1 MNCYCNFYSTLFSFL
16 VLVLTSSCS
25 SNHKTSFV
33 ETNDNIHDQDWMYK
47 MQDSTFCMHSLES
60 RLKKTELR
68 FYFKN
73 ENDLKINIESIQ
85 FQDSLSVVKG
95 NCNIDNAKKKDRYVN
110 FEFVYTLRDTSSYT
124 FDLDVYDL
132 TKDCFGKDAKFL
144 ISRTNRGNFEK
155 VYHQVGER
163 VEIEDNLYV
172 DIIEGN
178 ELSQVY
184 CTKRKLTQEY
194 VMLVAEAFSMPPV
207 VFKAFCT
214 YNNKTDY
221 YATVEHYKNSDNIV
235 YTNMR
240 TNRST
245 TYDKHLNVIGY

>member
-1 MNCYCNFYSTLFSFL
+1 MSYYRYLYTTVFSILALFL
-16 VLVLTSSCS
+16 YSSCS
-25 SNHKTSFV
+25 SNNNGSV
-33 ETNDNIHDQDWMYK
+33 VQSNNNLHDQEWTNK
-47 MQDSTFCMHSLES
+47 MQDSLFCFSSLEP
-60 RLKKTELR
+60 RLKRTELR
-68 FYFKN
+68 YYYKS
-73 ENDLKINIESIQ
+73 ESDLHIHIDSIN
-85 FQDSLSVVKG
+85 FQDTLSIIKG
-95 NCNIDNAKKKDRYVN
+95 NCSIDNTDRKDRYVN
-110 FEFVYTLRDTSSYT
+110 FEFVYILRDTSSYT

-144 ISRTNRGNFEK
+144 ISQTKRGNFEK

-163 VEIEDNLYV
+163 VKIEDNLYV

-214 YNNKTDY
+214 YDNKSDY

-245 TYDKHLNVIGY
+245 TYDKHLNVLY

>member
-1 MNCYCNFYSTLFSFL
+1 MNSYRYLYFSAFSFL
-16 VLVLTSSCS
+16 VLLLISSCS
-25 SNHKTSFV
+25 NNSAPVVKDNSNL
-33 ETNDNIHDQDWMYK
+33 HDQDWTNK
-47 MQDSTFCMHSLES
+47 MQDSTFCMNSLES

-68 FYFKN
+68 FYFKS

-85 FQDSLSVVKG
+85 FQDSLSVING
-95 NCNIDNAKKKDRYVN
+95 NCNINIAKKEDRYVN
-110 FEFVYTLRDTSSYT
+110 FEFVYTLRDTSAYT

-163 VEIEDNLYV
+163 VKIEDNLYV

-214 YNNKTDY
+214 YDNKSDY

-245 TYDKHLNVIGY
+245 TYDKHLNVIY